1 MGNFNGS
8 CTEDE
13 EEGIED
19 QVKSIHLRFLD
30 KEYSFEVSQTI
41 LAVPSF
47 SKISV
52 KKWVTFTVNSAE
64 ILQTILQNAS
74 NLIYNC
80 ILIDL
85 FSDGERTFSGKHLTE
100 VILIK

>member
-1 MGNFNGS
+1 MGNFNSS

-30 KEYSFEVSQTI
+30 KEYSFEVSQT
-41 LAVPSF
+41 LSAVPHF

-52 KKWVTFTVNSAE
+52 KK
-64 ILQTILQNAS
+64 
-74 NLIYNC
+74 
-80 ILIDL
+80 
-85 FSDGERTFSGKHLTE
+85 
-100 VILIK
+100 